1 MYVANQSIFIK
12 ETKNPFALSQCTLSL
27 PPEDIRKPNGFLIVS
42 RGRERVHWNEWA
54 NRYNFALFS

>member
-1 MYVANQSIFIK
+1 MYVASQSIFIK

-42 RGRERVHWNEWA
+42 RGRERVHWE
-54 NRYNFALFS
+54 RLG